1 MTANELARNTLII
14 FDSVFS
20 QAAPGYDDQEISI
33 FLTKAQQ
40 IYFFRRL
47 PIFDTD
53 EISKKTLSSLLSNF
67 NPLPSS
73 TQTGSLPTEIFYDL
87 PQDCE
92 LVVFEKVKTN
102 IPLCTDPL
110 KKTFIDVTVRPIK
123 IDDYNLDFFN
133 PYKKPYMEK
142 SGDNGLVWRLDR
154 PSINDIKRHGLL
166 TDGTFN
172 ITNYYISYLRLPKDI
187 VVDFATPSNQV
198 NPEISNIAHFSIVDI
213 AVMLIEKAIREGVRI
228 TDMNVFDLI

>member
-1 MTANELARNTLII
+1 MTANELARNTLVT

-20 QAAPGYDDQEISI
+20 QSAPGYDDPEISI

-47 PIFDTD
+47 PVFDTD
-53 EISKKTLSSLLSNF
+53 EVSKKALSSLLSNN
-67 NPLPSS
+67 NPTVSS
-73 TQTGSLPTEIFYDL
+73 TQTGSLPTETFYDL
-87 PQDCE
+87 PLDCE
-92 LVVFEKVKTN
+92 LVMFEKVKTN
-102 IPLCTDPL
+102 IPLCTDPQ

-123 IDDYNLDFFN
+123 IDDYNLDFYN

-142 SGDNGLVWRLDR
+142 TGDQGLVWRLDR
-154 PSINDIKRHGLL
+154 PSINNVKIHGLL

-172 ITNYYISYLRLPKDI
+172 ITDYYISYLRLPKDI
-187 VVDFATPSNQV
+187 VVDFTTPSNQV
-198 NPEISNIAHFSIVDI
+198 NPEISSIAHFSIVDI

-228 TDMNVFDLI
+228 SDMNVFDLI